1 MEQTLEAE
9 DSININLNLN
19 NNRGSEPNPNQS
31 QQWETMARLWLSAF
45 HGVKAVSPIE
55 VESWIDSNYSSLPS
69 DLQAMPRSDVIDR
82 LLSIQNYMT
91 LPNQNQVMES
101 NQIDVP
107 HARFQRTDQWLPVYS
122 WLESLDK
129 DEVVKSKDISDWL
142 TENPDIREQLCSRHS
157 RYHLMHYIKKCHVK
171 ILKRRER
178 KKGVQPTDNPTSP
191 KFQKNVEVKEL
202 APVPMLNPLNNIPKD
217 SELYV
222 AKRNEALRKYE
233 ILLELE
239 KKLTPHFSK
248 RQAVNN

>member
-1 MEQTLEAE
+1 MSKSVEQTLEGE
-9 DSININLNLN
+9 DN
-19 NNRGSEPNPNQS
+19 NNSRGSESNPNQS
-31 QQWETMARLWLSAF
+31 QEWETMARLWLSAF
-45 HGVKAVSPIE
+45 PGVKAVSGTE

-69 DLQAMPRSDVIDR
+69 DLQSMPRSDLVNR
-82 LLSIQNYMT
+82 LLSIQNYMR
-91 LPNQNQVMES
+91 LPDHSQQVPETNQV
-101 NQIDVP
+101 DVP

-142 TENPDIREQLCSRHS
+142 AENPGIREQLFSRHS

-178 KKGVQPTDNPTSP
+178 KKGVQPTDNPGSP
-191 KFQKNVEVKEL
+191 KVQKNVEVKEL
-202 APVPMLNPLNNIPKD
+202 TPVPMFNPLNNIPKD

-222 AKRNEALRKYE
+222 AKRNEALQKYE

-239 KKLTPHFSK
+239 KKLSPHFSK
-248 RQAVNN
+248 REAVNH

>member
-1 MEQTLEAE
+1 MSNSMEQTLEGE
-9 DSININLNLN
+9 DDNNNN
-19 NNRGSEPNPNQS
+19 NNRGSEQNPNQS
-31 QQWETMARLWLSAF
+31 QEWETMARLWLSAF
-45 HGVKAVSPIE
+45 SGVKAVSTME
-55 VESWIDSNYSSLPS
+55 VETWIDSNYSSLPS
-69 DLQAMPRSDVIDR
+69 DLQSMPRSDLIDR
-82 LLSIQNYMT
+82 LLSIQKYMR
-91 LPNQNQVMES
+91 LPTQNQITET
-101 NQIDVP
+101 NQVDVP

-142 TENPDIREQLCSRHS
+142 TENPEIREQLFSRHS

-178 KKGVQPTDNPTSP
+178 KKGVQLTGNPTSP

-202 APVPMLNPLNNIPKD
+202 APVPMINPLNNIPKD

-222 AKRNEALRKYE
+222 AKRNEALQKYE

-239 KKLTPHFSK
+239 KKLTPYFSK
-248 RQAVNN
+248 CQAVNN